1 MSKRGVFQ
9 LTRLTLNYCAHSGS
23 SRGVRCVFCC
33 ATAPEFQTAVL
44 CRSPERCPDDGLL
57 TPTLRGRAFVAEKLD
72 PMRAQHPE
80 LPLETALRPGQHPH
94 ALAEYGASPCL
105 LFAAL
110 GRA

>member
-44 CRSPERCPDDGLL
+44 CR
-57 TPTLRGRAFVAEKLD
+57 
-72 PMRAQHPE
+72 
-80 LPLETALRPGQHPH
+80 
-94 ALAEYGASPCL
+94 
-105 LFAAL
+105 
-110 GRA
+110 